1 MCVSVCVGME
11 KNNGW
16 NGTMLGLIFLWIP
29 SSKWL
34 LILGW
39 LKSLVEQEAER
50 VDKSF
55 AIQ

>member
-1 MCVSVCVGME
+1 MCVCVCVGVK

-16 NGTMLGLIFLWIP
+16 NGTMLGVIFLWIP

-34 LILGW
+34 ILGW
-39 LKSLVEQEAER
+39 WKSMVEQEAES

-55 AIQ
+55 VMQ